1 MIGLAWI
8 WQEILALNST
18 RTMLTLPDPR
28 PLAALTRPGLMAFLA
43 CVCAVLALEAFA
55 RHAPAPAVAAAA
67 VFLIVTFLGW
77 TGSVARR
84 DAIRDTATS
93 TASGAAIGYVELF
106 GQAQSAAPHMLRS
119 QIRKRDCVWYR
130 YLIERR
136 VGGAWV
142 VQSSAASEDCFLLR
156 DGTGDCVVDPDGAE
170 IISRNQRVWRE
181 FDQRFHELW
190 IEPGERLYV
199 LGELTSVS
207 DTADSPADLSQDVS
221 SVLSEWKHDQQ
232 DLLRRY
238 DSDGNGTLDEAEW
251 EHARH
256 DAQTTVEREY
266 RSRRALGP
274 MNVIRKPRDG
284 RRYLI
289 SAYEPAQLAH
299 RFTLWAWLHLGLFIA
314 GCMAILLLTGVMA
327 WK

>member
-1 MIGLAWI
+1 MDLARNPNT
-8 WQEILALNST
+8 LDFS
-18 RTMLTLPDPR
+18 RPMLTLPDPR

-43 CVCAVLALEAFA
+43 SICAILALEAFA
-55 RHAPAPAVAAAA
+55 RQVAVPAVASAA
-67 VFLIVTFLGW
+67 VFLVVTFLGW

-93 TASGAAIGYVELF
+93 TAGSAALGYVELL
-106 GQAQSAAPHMLRS
+106 GQAQSASQHMLRS
-119 QIRKRDCVWYR
+119 QVRKRNCVWCR

-142 VQSSAASEDCFLLR
+142 VQSSAATEDCFLLR
-156 DGTGDCVVDPDGAE
+156 DGTGDCVVDPEGAE
-170 IISRNQRVWRE
+170 IIPRNRRVWRE

-199 LGELTSVS
+199 LGEVTSVS
-207 DTADSPADLSQDVS
+207 DTADSPADVSQDVS
-221 SVLSEWKHDQQ
+221 SLLSEWKQDPQ

-238 DSDGNGTLDEAEW
+238 DQNGNGILEETEW
-251 EHARH
+251 QQVRH
-256 DAQTTVEREY
+256 DAQATVEREY
-266 RSRRALGP
+266 RSRRAVGP
-274 MNVIRKPRDG
+274 INVIRKPRDG

-299 RFTLWAWLHLGLFIA
+299 RFALWAWLHLGLFVA
-314 GCMAILLLTGVMA
+314 GCVGILLLTGAMA